1 MNASECHKW
10 WVWLVVGVAGSL
22 FTFLLHTLRAEEVDP
37 LWEGSPHDC
46 RPCIQLIGDEVMC
59 VCDVCVMC
67 VGYTWLH
74 PCVVL
79 SHS

>member
-1 MNASECHKW
+1 M
-10 WVWLVVGVAGSL
+10 VGVAGSL

-59 VCDVCVMC
+59 VCVWCVCGVCDVC
-67 VGYTWLH
+67 GLH
-74 PCVVL
+74 LVTPLCG
-79 SHS
+79 SIP